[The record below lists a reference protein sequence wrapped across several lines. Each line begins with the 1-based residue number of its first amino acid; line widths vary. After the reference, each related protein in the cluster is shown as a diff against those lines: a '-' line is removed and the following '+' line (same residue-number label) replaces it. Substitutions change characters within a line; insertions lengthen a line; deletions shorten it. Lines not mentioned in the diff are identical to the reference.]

1 MLYRRSCAI
10 DGALMAWDCRNLR
23 GERAA
28 RTLAQ
33 ISRNL
38 CGVMWLRSDFCLRL
52 LIDRHHQCAGPATV

>member
-38 CGVMWLRSDFCLRL
+38 CGVMWLSSVQWGGYGQIFV
-52 LIDRHHQCAGPATV
+52 QGS